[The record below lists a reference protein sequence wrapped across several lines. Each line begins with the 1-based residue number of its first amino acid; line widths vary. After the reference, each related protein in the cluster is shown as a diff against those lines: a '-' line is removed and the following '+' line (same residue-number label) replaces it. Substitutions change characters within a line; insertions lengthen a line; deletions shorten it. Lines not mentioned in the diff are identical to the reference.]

1 MNEGDGRVDHTKL
14 RTVKQIVA
22 EAPWMTEGKMRWWLF
37 HRDANGLDR
46 SGAIVRVGG
55 RIYIHVD
62 GFQAWLAD
70 ESSAA

>member
-1 MNEGDGRVDHTKL
+1 MNGGDGRVDHTRL

-22 EAPWMTEGKMRWWLF
+22 EAPWLTEGKMRWRLF
-37 HRDANGLDR
+37 HRDANSLDQ

-70 ESSAA
+70 ASSAA

>member
-14 RTVKQIVA
+14 RTVKQIVG
-22 EAPWMTEGKMRWWLF
+22 EAPWLTEGKMRWWLF
-37 HRDANGLDR
+37 HRHANGLDQ

-62 GFQAWLAD
+62 GFQAWLA
-70 ESSAA
+70 EGSRAA